1 MLVKDP
7 FKLLEG
13 KLPTP
18 IELTFDDAK
27 RIIRSFSSNINRV
40 ASGTI
45 KRDGK
50 NIQVV
55 TAKVFHGNEGLLAEY
70 KIIPEI
76 IINPDGTIHHI
87 MRGLYI
93 YGGMPPNITVH
104 VEEENSG
111 LRCIDFR
118 VFGIKMSVWGPIEE
132 VKEIVEAVEL
142 ARLTKEAI
150 IERLELDGIHVY

>member
-18 IELTFDDAK
+18 VEITFEEAK
-27 RIIRSFSSNINRV
+27 KAIKKLNSNVNRIV
-40 ASGTI
+40 SGTV
-45 KRDGK
+45 KRDK
-50 NIQVV
+50 KTHKII

-76 IINPDGTIHHI
+76 IVDPNGTIRHV

-93 YGGMPPNITVH
+93 YGGMPPYITVYT
-104 VEEENSG
+104 EEENSG

-118 VFGIKMSVWGPIEE
+118 VFGMKMSVWGPEEE
-132 VKEIVEAVEL
+132 VREIIEAVEL
-142 ARLTKEAI
+142 VKETKQAI
-150 IERLELDGIHVY
+150 IDRLELDDIYVY